1 MLSSLNQIAAITVA
15 NLRTLP
21 SRIGVS
27 LVIVVGL
34 AGVVAVLTSLMAMSN
49 GLAAT
54 LLMTGKQDRTVML
67 RASSET
73 ELNSILERRDIDI
86 AKRAP
91 GIAKD
96 AAGEP
101 IASAELIIITEL
113 LPKGQTKGGANVTL
127 RGVEQ
132 MAFTLRP
139 EVRIVAGDRFKP
151 GLREAIVGKAAQ
163 SQFSG
168 VELGATVRFRGAD
181 WKIVGVFESGD
192 AHESELW
199 VDIETAQSSFGRP
212 NIYSTLVAQLQS
224 EGDFDG
230 MKSALLSDPRMKIEL
245 TRERAYYSAQSDQ
258 STKAIRILT
267 TIISIIMGLGATF
280 SALNTMYSAVS
291 TRTKEIA
298 TLRAIG
304 FGGVPVMVSVLAE
317 SMLLALIGGVLGAL
331 IAYLMFNGYT
341 INTLSQASFTQI
353 AFSFAVSPKLV
364 AIGLILS
371 LCIGFFGGLLP
382 AFSAARTNIPT
393 ALRAG

>member
-1 MLSSLNQIAAITVA
+1 MFSALNQIAAITVA
-15 NLRTLP
+15 NLRTVP
-21 SRIGVS
+21 SRLGIS
-27 LVIVVGL
+27 LVIVIGL

-49 GLAAT
+49 GLSLT
-54 LLMTGKQDRTVML
+54 LLATGKQDRVVML
-67 RASSET
+67 RASSQA
-73 ELNSILERRDIDI
+73 ELNSVLARADIDI
-86 AKRAP
+86 AKQAP

-96 AAGEP
+96 AGGNA
-101 IASAELIIITEL
+101 IASAELLIITEL
-113 LPKGQTKGGANVTL
+113 VPKGQSKGGVNVSL

-132 MAFTLRP
+132 SAFVLRP
-139 EVRIVAGDRFKP
+139 EVRIVAGQRFKP
-151 GLREAIVGKAAQ
+151 GLREVIVGKKAQ
-163 SQFSG
+163 SQFAG
-168 VELGATVRFRGAD
+168 LDLGAVVRFRGAD

-199 VDIETAQSSFGRP
+199 VDVDTAQTSFGRP
-212 NIYSTLVAQLQS
+212 NSYSALVAQLQS
-224 EGDFDG
+224 E
-230 MKSALLSDPRMKIEL
+230 SAFETMNAALASDPRMKIDLE
-245 TRERAYYSAQSDQ
+245 RERSYYSAQTEQ
-258 STKAIRILT
+258 STRGIKFLT
-267 TIISIIMGLGATF
+267 ALVSIIMGFGALF

-304 FGGVPVMVSVLAE
+304 FGGLPVMVSVLAE
-317 SMLLALIGGVLGAL
+317 SMLLALLGGLLGAV
-331 IAYLMFNGYT
+331 IAYVLFNGYT
-341 INTLSQASFTQI
+341 ISTLGAGFTQV

>member
-1 MLSSLNQIAAITVA
+1 MLSTMNQIAAITVA
-15 NLRTLP
+15 NLRTIP
-21 SRIGVS
+21 SRMGVS
-27 LVIVVGL
+27 LVIVIGL

-49 GLAAT
+49 GLGTT
-54 LLMTGKQDRTVML
+54 LLATGKQDRVVML
-67 RASSET
+67 RASSQT
-73 ELNSILERRDIDI
+73 ELNSVLGRSEIDI
-86 AKRAP
+86 AKQSA

-96 AAGEP
+96 AAGNA
-101 IASAELIIITEL
+101 IASAELIVITEL
-113 LPKGQTKGGANVTL
+113 LAKGQSKGGVNVTM

-132 MAFTLRP
+132 SAFVLRP
-139 EVRIVAGDRFKP
+139 EVRIVAGERFKP
-151 GLREAIVGKAAQ
+151 GLREVLVGKKAQ

-168 VELGATVRFRGAD
+168 LNLGALVRFRGAE

-199 VDIETAQSSFGRP
+199 VDVETAQSSFGRG
-212 NIYSTLVAQLQS
+212 NSYSSLVAQLES
-224 EGDFDG
+224 VDSFDTL
-230 MKSALLSDPRMKIEL
+230 KTALAADPRMKVDLE
-245 TRERAYYSAQSDQ
+245 RERSYYSVQTEK
-258 STKAIRILT
+258 STLGIKILT
-267 TIISIIMGLGATF
+267 SVVSIIMGFGALF

-317 SMLLALIGGVLGAL
+317 SMLLALLGGLLGAV
-331 IAYLMFNGYT
+331 IAYFMFNGYT
-341 INTLSQASFTQI
+341 ISTLGAGFTQV
-353 AFSFAVSPKLV
+353 AFSFAVSPQLV

-371 LCIGFFGGLLP
+371 LAIGFFGGLLP

>member
-15 NLRTLP
+15 NLRTVP
-21 SRIGVS
+21 SRLGIS
-27 LVIVVGL
+27 LVIVIGL

-49 GLAAT
+49 GLSQT
-54 LLMTGKQDRTVML
+54 LLATGKQDRVVML
-67 RASSET
+67 RASSQA
-73 ELNSILERRDIDI
+73 ELNSVLMRSDIDI
-86 AKRAP
+86 AKQAP

-96 AAGEP
+96 AGGNA
-101 IASAELIIITEL
+101 IASAELLIITEL
-113 LPKGQTKGGANVTL
+113 VPKGQSKGGVNVSL

-132 MAFTLRP
+132 SAFALRP
-139 EVRIVAGDRFKP
+139 EVRIVAGQRFKP
-151 GLREAIVGKAAQ
+151 GIREVIVGKKAQ
-163 SQFSG
+163 SQFAG
-168 VELGATVRFRGAD
+168 LDLGAIVRFRGAD

-199 VDIETAQSSFGRP
+199 VDVDTAQTSFSRGNSYSSL
-212 NIYSTLVAQLQS
+212 IVQLQS
-224 EGDFDG
+224 ESDFDT
-230 MKSALLSDPRMKIEL
+230 MKTALAADPRMKVDLE
-245 TRERAYYSAQSDQ
+245 RERSYYSAQTEQ
-258 STKAIRILT
+258 STRGIKFLT
-267 TIISIIMGLGATF
+267 ALVSVIMGFGALF

-291 TRTKEIA
+291 TRTQEIA

-304 FGGVPVMVSVLAE
+304 FGGLPVMVSVLVE
-317 SMLLALIGGVLGAL
+317 SMLLALLGGLLGAV
-331 IAYLMFNGYT
+331 IAYFLFNGYT
-341 INTLSQASFTQI
+341 ISTLGAGFSQV

>member
-1 MLSSLNQIAAITVA
+1 MFSAMNQIAAITVA
-15 NLRTLP
+15 NLRTIP
-21 SRIGVS
+21 SRLGTS
-27 LVIVVGL
+27 LVIVIGL

-49 GLAAT
+49 GLGAT
-54 LLMTGKQDRTVML
+54 LLATGKQDRVVML
-67 RASSET
+67 RASSQA
-73 ELNSILERRDIDI
+73 ELNSVLVRSDIDI
-86 AKRAP
+86 AKQAP

-96 AAGEP
+96 ATGNA
-101 IASAELIIITEL
+101 IASAELIVITEL
-113 LPKGQTKGGANVTL
+113 LAKGQSKGGVNVSL

-132 MAFTLRP
+132 SAFVLRP
-139 EVRIVAGDRFKP
+139 EVRVVAGERFKP
-151 GLREAIVGKAAQ
+151 GLREVLVGKKAQ

-168 VELGATVRFRGAD
+168 LELGASVRFRGAE

-199 VDIETAQSSFGRP
+199 VDVETAQSSFGRG
-212 NIYSTLVAQLQS
+212 NSYSTLVAQLENVAS
-224 EGDFDG
+224 FD
-230 MKSALLSDPRMKIEL
+230 ALKAALAADPRMKVDLE
-245 TRERAYYSAQSDQ
+245 RERSYYSAQTEQ
-258 STKAIRILT
+258 STRGIKFLT
-267 TIISIIMGLGATF
+267 AVVSVIMGFGALF

-304 FGGVPVMVSVLAE
+304 FGGLPVMVSVLAE
-317 SMLLALIGGVLGAL
+317 SMLLALLGGLLGAV
-331 IAYLMFNGYT
+331 IAYALFNGYT
-341 INTLSQASFTQI
+341 ISTLGAGFTQI

>member
-1 MLSSLNQIAAITVA
+1 MFSALNQIAAITVA
-15 NLRTLP
+15 NLRTIP
-21 SRIGVS
+21 SRLGIS
-27 LVIVVGL
+27 LVIVIGL

-49 GLAAT
+49 GLSLT
-54 LLMTGKQDRTVML
+54 LLATGKQDRVVML
-67 RASSET
+67 RASSQA
-73 ELNSILERRDIDI
+73 ELNSVLMRADIDI
-86 AKRAP
+86 AKQAP

-96 AAGEP
+96 AAGNA
-101 IASAELIIITEL
+101 IASAELLVITEL
-113 LPKGQTKGGANVTL
+113 VPKGQTKGGVNVSL

-132 MAFTLRP
+132 SAFVLRP
-139 EVRIVAGDRFKP
+139 EVRIVAGQRFKP
-151 GLREAIVGKAAQ
+151 GLREVIVGKKAQ
-163 SQFSG
+163 SQFAG
-168 VELGATVRFRGAD
+168 LDIDTIVRFRGAD

-199 VDIETAQSSFGRP
+199 VDVDTAQTSFGRP
-212 NIYSTLVAQLQS
+212 NSYSTLVAQLQS
-224 EGDFDG
+224 ESDFEA
-230 MKSALLSDPRMKIEL
+230 MKVALAADPRMKVDLE
-245 TRERAYYSAQSDQ
+245 RERSYYSAQTEQ
-258 STKAIRILT
+258 STRGIKFLT
-267 TIISIIMGLGATF
+267 ALVSIIMGFGALF

-317 SMLLALIGGVLGAL
+317 SMLLALLGGLLGAV
-331 IAYLMFNGYT
+331 IAYALFNGYT
-341 INTLSQASFTQI
+341 ISTLGAGFTQV
-353 AFSFAVSPKLV
+353 AFSFAVSPQLV

>member
-1 MLSSLNQIAAITVA
+1 MFSALNQISAITIA

-21 SRIGVS
+21 SRIGTS

-54 LLMTGKQDRTVML
+54 LMTTGKQDRVVML

-73 ELNSILERRDIDI
+73 ELNSVLGRQDMDI
-86 AKRAP
+86 AKQAP
-91 GIAKD
+91 GIARD
-96 AAGEP
+96 AAGSP
-101 IASAELIIITEL
+101 IASAELIVITEL
-113 LPKGQTKGGANVTL
+113 LPKGQTKGGVNVTL

-139 EVRIVAGDRFKP
+139 EIRIIAGERFKP

-163 SQFSG
+163 TQFSG
-168 VELGATVRFRGAD
+168 VELGSTVRFRGAD
-181 WKIVGVFESGD
+181 WKIVGTFASGD

-199 VDIETAQSSFGRP
+199 VDLETAQTSFGRP
-212 NIYSTLVAQLQS
+212 NAFSALIAQLESEASFDAMKSTLMA
-224 EGDFDG
+224 
-230 MKSALLSDPRMKIEL
+230 DPRMKIEL
-245 TRERAYYSAQSDQ
+245 IRERAYYSAQSEQ
-258 STKAIRILT
+258 STRGIRILT
-267 TIISIIMGLGATF
+267 TLILIIMGFGATF

-304 FGGVPVMVSVLAE
+304 FGGLPVMVSVLVE
-317 SMLLALIGGVLGAL
+317 SMLLALIGGSLGAL
-331 IAYLMFNGYT
+331 IAYVMFNGYS
-341 INTLSQASFTQI
+341 INTLGAGFTQV
-353 AFSFAVSPKLV
+353 AFSFQVSPQLV
-364 AIGLILS
+364 ATGLILS
-371 LCIGFFGGLLP
+371 LIIGFFGGLLP
-382 AFSAARTNIPT
+382 AFSAARMNIPV

>member
-1 MLSSLNQIAAITVA
+1 MLSAMNQIAAITVA
-15 NLRTLP
+15 NLRTIP
-21 SRIGVS
+21 SRLGTS
-27 LVIVVGL
+27 LVIVIGL

-49 GLAAT
+49 GLGTT
-54 LLMTGKQDRTVML
+54 LLATGKQDRVVML
-67 RASSET
+67 RAASNA
-73 ELNSILERRDIDI
+73 ELNSVLGRSDIDI
-86 AKRAP
+86 AKQAL

-96 AAGEP
+96 AAGNA
-101 IASAELIIITEL
+101 IASAELIVITEL
-113 LPKGQTKGGANVTL
+113 LAKGQSKGGVNVSL

-132 MAFTLRP
+132 SAFVLRP
-139 EVRIVAGDRFKP
+139 EVRVVAGERFKP
-151 GLREAIVGKAAQ
+151 GLREVLVGKKAQ

-168 VELGATVRFRGAD
+168 LELGASVRFRGAD

-199 VDIETAQSSFGRP
+199 VDVETAQSSFGRG
-212 NIYSTLVAQLQS
+212 NSYSTLVAQLETVAS
-224 EGDFDG
+224 FD
-230 MKSALLSDPRMKIEL
+230 ALKTALAADPRMKVDLE
-245 TRERAYYSAQSDQ
+245 RERSYYSAQTEQ
-258 STKAIRILT
+258 STRGIKFLT
-267 TIISIIMGLGATF
+267 ALVSIIMGFGALF

-317 SMLLALIGGVLGAL
+317 SMLLALLGGLLGAV
-331 IAYLMFNGYT
+331 IAYVMFNGYT
-341 INTLSQASFTQI
+341 ISTLGAGFTQV
-353 AFSFAVSPKLV
+353 AFSFAVSPQLV

>member
-1 MLSSLNQIAAITVA
+1 MFSALNQIAAITVA
-15 NLRTLP
+15 NLRTVP
-21 SRIGVS
+21 SRLGIS
-27 LVIVVGL
+27 LVIVIGL

-49 GLAAT
+49 GLSLT
-54 LLMTGKQDRTVML
+54 LLATGKQDRVVML
-67 RASSET
+67 RASSQA
-73 ELNSILERRDIDI
+73 ELNSVLVRGDIDI
-86 AKRAP
+86 AKQAP

-96 AAGEP
+96 AAGNA
-101 IASAELIIITEL
+101 IASAELLLITEL
-113 LPKGQTKGGANVTL
+113 VPKGQTKGGVNVSL

-132 MAFTLRP
+132 SAFALRP
-139 EVRIVAGDRFKP
+139 EVRIVAGQRFKP
-151 GLREAIVGKAAQ
+151 GLREVIVGKKAQ
-163 SQFSG
+163 SQFAG
-168 VELGATVRFRGAD
+168 LDIDTIVRFRGAD
-181 WKIVGVFESGD
+181 WKIVGMFESGD

-199 VDIETAQSSFGRP
+199 VDVETAQTSFGRP
-212 NIYSTLVAQLQS
+212 NSYSALIAQLES
-224 EGDFDG
+224 ESSFDA
-230 MKSALLSDPRMKIEL
+230 MKAALAADPRMKVDLE
-245 TRERAYYSAQSDQ
+245 RERSYYSAQTEQ
-258 STKAIRILT
+258 STRGIKFLT
-267 TIISIIMGLGATF
+267 ALVSIIMGFGALF

-317 SMLLALIGGVLGAL
+317 SMLLALLGGLLGAV
-331 IAYLMFNGYT
+331 IAYVMFNGYT
-341 INTLSQASFTQI
+341 ISTLGAGFTQV